1 MGAASGGR
9 LTFWLVTLAVLMAS
23 GAAGVTM
30 TGPGRGPATDGSG
43 PDARMTGSALSQSR
57 ADPGTAP
64 PTTTAPLASGS
75 RAGGGPSNATGR
87 FNVAAAHSP

>member
-1 MGAASGGR
+1 VGAASGGR

-30 TGPGRGPATDGSG
+30 ADPGQGPATGSSG
-43 PDARMTGSALSQSR
+43 PDARMTGSALSQSG

-64 PTTTAPLASGS
+64 ATTSARPPAGA
-75 RAGGGPSNATGR
+75 RAGDGASNAAGR
-87 FNVAAAHSP
+87 FNVGCT